1 MAQQHAIIVL
11 VDVATAIQS
20 RTLDGNV
27 YLFDNMKFLGSTGQG
42 TGDLVTVVPGSY
54 WSDGSQATEQ
64 VLNWLPYNLGSIPP
78 TVPRSYQADRA
89 RATDRQALDALASV
103 AEGFADPDV
112 DTAADLGRIQ
122 RRIGAQARR
131 KRGGRTVV
139 TSKLLD
145 VTGNVVNDESQAYN
159 YPNPVITDI
168 TGPAVEEKI
177 MYPAQYG
184 SPDMVSDGWYWAASV
199 DSARPGTYS
208 YTMHIQLHELV
219 TRNDELVWE
228 SVDLTCKS
236 ALKVTTDP
244 KRNAFT
250 GAGLGTLP
258 IPCAWS

>member
-11 VDVATAIQS
+11 VDVAAAIQS

-27 YLFDNMKFLGSTGQG
+27 YLFDNMKFLGSTGEG
-42 TGDLVTVVPGSY
+42 TGDLVTVVPGAY

-78 TVPRSYQADRA
+78 TVPRSYVADRA
-89 RATDRQALDALASV
+89 RATDRQALEQLSSV
-103 AEGFADPDV
+103 AEGFADPGV
-112 DTAADLGRIQ
+112 DTAADLNRLQ
-122 RRIGAQARR
+122 RRVGAQARR
-131 KRGGRTVV
+131 KRGGRSVT
-139 TSKLLD
+139 TSKVLD
-145 VTGNVVNDESQAYN
+145 VTGNVVNDKSQAYN
-159 YPNPVITDI
+159 YPNPVITGI
-168 TGPAVEEKI
+168 TGQAVDEKI

-208 YTMHIQLHELV
+208 YTMHVQLHELV

-228 SVDLTCKS
+228 SVDLTCGS
-236 ALKVTTDP
+236 ALKITTEP

-258 IPCAWS
+258 MPIVAP